1 MKRPNIT
8 MRWTVL
14 STVLST
20 VLWLAGPGRA
30 HADPPTPWAKDVPLA
45 QQEQARALFED
56 ANQLFAQQ
64 AHGPALD
71 RYRAAVALWD
81 HPMIRFNMAV
91 TEIRLDHVLDAA
103 EDLQAAL
110 RFGQTP
116 FTAELYQQALD
127 YQALLAGRIGE
138 LDVSCAQPGVQV
150 SLDGKP
156 WFDGPGQRRI
166 RVLAG
171 EHVVAADRAG
181 FVPRS
186 SRVVVAGRAV
196 ATHRIEL
203 VSLDAA
209 AHLEYP
215 RPRWIAWTVAG
226 SGAAIALGGL
236 GFYLAG
242 RNQMDAFHS
251 DFASSCEAG
260 CEADL
265 ASHPLLR
272 RERDSAVLQGK
283 IAVSMVTAG
292 GAIAIGGIVLA
303 ILNRP
308 VRTLPRLELGPT
320 PGGVAAS
327 AGWRF

>member
-1 MKRPNIT
+1 MKRLIIT
-8 MRWTVL
+8 AFAI
-14 STVLST
+14 
-20 VLWLAGPGRA
+20 AGAGRA
-30 HADPPTPWAKDVPLA
+30 RAEPLTPWARDVPAA

-56 ANQLFAQQ
+56 GNQLFAQQ
-64 AHGPALD
+64 AHGPALE

-81 HPMIRFNMAV
+81 HPMVRFNMAV
-91 TEIRLDHVLDAA
+91 TEIRLDRVLDAA
-103 EDLQAAL
+103 DDLQAAL

-116 FTAELYQQALD
+116 FTPELYQQALD
-127 YQALLAGRIGE
+127 YQALLAGRVGE
-138 LDVSCAQPGVQV
+138 LEVACAQPGAQI

-156 WFDGPGQRRI
+156 WFAGPGQRRL

-171 EHVVAADRAG
+171 EHVVAADRPG
-181 FVPRS
+181 SVPQS
-186 SRVVVAGRAV
+186 VRVVVAGRAV
-196 ATHRIEL
+196 ATHRIAL
-203 VSLDAA
+203 VSFDAA

-215 RPRWIAWTVAG
+215 RPRWIAWTIAG
-226 SGAAIALGGL
+226 GGAAVALGGL
-236 GFYLAG
+236 AVYLAG

-251 DFASSCEAG
+251 DFASVCAAG

-272 RERDSAVLQGK
+272 RERDSAVLQGR
-283 IAVSMVTAG
+283 IAVPMIAAG
-292 GAIAIGGIVLA
+292 SAIAVGGIVLA

-308 VRTLPRLELGPT
+308 VRTLPRLELAPA